1 MGIPLGALTKLAVL
15 IGCGGVVTGL
25 LAGLFGIGG
34 GAIIVPVLYELFR
47 LIGVPEDVRF
57 QLCLGTSFAII
68 VPTTLRSYLSHR
80 ARGVT
85 LDDVLW
91 QWALPS
97 IAGVAIGSWIAA
109 IAPSIVFKIVFIL
122 FVNGLAF
129 KILFGSERWQ
139 LGKELPGRAAMIAYG
154 VILGLIAALVGVAGG
169 SLCTMVLALYGKPI
183 HNAVA
188 TGAGF
193 GVPVTIAGVIGYML
207 AGWPHQAEM
216 PPFSIGFVSLIGFAL
231 MAPISAFFAGYGV
244 RFAHLLSKRK
254 LEIAFGLFLVAVSVR
269 FFVSLL

>member
-244 RFAHLLSKRK
+244 RLAHLLSKRK